1 MERLY
6 EQIQNYFDS
15 HSNEELK
22 KEFEKL
28 VGETREKQMK
38 KNPTATL
45 WLAVNCKGELY
56 GFEDKPTYL
65 GANNEFMP
73 DTWLVGGSTM
83 ADSDYGIKINKEKF
97 PQITFEGSPIKMEIN
112 TEHIIEDF
120 DWF

>member
-28 VGETREKQMK
+28 VGETREKQLK

-45 WLAVNCKGELY
+45 WLAVNRKNELY
-56 GFEDKPTYL
+56 GFEGKPIYL
-65 GANNEFMP
+65 DENNEFAP
-73 DTWLVGGSTM
+73 DTWLVGGCTM
-83 ADSDYGIKINKEKF
+83 ADSDYGVKVNEVKI
-97 PQITFEGSPIKMEIN
+97 PQITFEGSPIRVEFN
-112 TEHIIEDF
+112 TEYIIEE
-120 DWF
+120 